1 MKRIEI
7 LKEYRKMRFEE
18 LYGDGRI
25 GRLSQEGAAELLEV
39 CSRKEKT
46 IKGYRAAWTATFAR
60 GLSLIQFAIGPLL

>member
-25 GRLSQEGAAELLEV
+25 GRLSQEGAGSMQPEGKDNQ
-39 CSRKEKT
+39 R
-46 IKGYRAAWTATFAR
+46 I
-60 GLSLIQFAIGPLL
+60 